1 MDALHLYTPLFPVGT
16 EVTHRLA
23 IGSRGI
29 VTAFMVRGNNRSY
42 EVTWGIDRSVW
53 HMECEISA
61 FAGDPIGFPVNAD
74 STGERPTWLDLPG
87 STC

>member
-1 MDALHLYTPLFPVGT
+1 MDPLYTPIFPVGA

-23 IGSRGI
+23 TGSRGI
-29 VTAFMVRGNNRSY
+29 VTAFMVRGTNRSY

-61 FAGDPIGFPVNAD
+61 FVSDPIGFPVDPD
-74 STGERPTWLDLPG
+74 STGGRPAGIDLPG